1 MLLTI
6 HLVLPFGM
14 WCVRRPGVGFVEV
27 RGFMG
32 TGLDFSEGDDGV
44 AAGVECWAGNLR
56 TVFGWGWAFL
66 EFGALAVGF

>member
-1 MLLTI
+1 M
-6 HLVLPFGM
+6 
-14 WCVRRPGVGFVEV
+14 EV